1 MRFKFLWHL
10 EYIYLRKL
18 MYEVNKYENFF
29 SDKNSFKKFYY
40 KHRSKKK
47 KNEHLKAAKTY
58 T

>member
-1 MRFKFLWHL
+1 
-10 EYIYLRKL
+10 

-47 KNEHLKAAKTY
+47 EMNT
-58 T
+58 